1 MRGAARLR
9 IDLSHRSDR
18 LCPDEAFLFEGDD
31 VADGR
36 IFYPIEEEPGG
47 GTAAEDRKM
56 KIHVRQFGYLKE
68 RRVHGVRKPEE
79 MELSL
84 PEDSTIKDLL
94 KMLDIP
100 EKELFLVV
108 NPGEKE
114 RVFIISDEKDA
125 SKTFE
130 LMKNDRVWIYPFLDG
145 G

>member
-1 MRGAARLR
+1 
-9 IDLSHRSDR
+9 
-18 LCPDEAFLFEGDD
+18 
-31 VADGR
+31 
-36 IFYPIEEEPGG
+36 
-47 GTAAEDRKM
+47 M

-114 RVFIISDEKDA
+114 RVFMISDEKDA